1 MKPIKIIRTILIILL
16 VIILALVIVFTLYG
30 DRAIKTGIEK
40 GASTALKVPVTL
52 DKISLSVLAGKVQL
66 KNLIIKNPPDYQ
78 HEDLLEL
85 GEAFVDVRVKSLLSD
100 TVNIETLKL
109 DSVALVIE
117 QKGLTNNL
125 QQILDSLPAPEPKEP
140 KPEEEAPG
148 KNLLITQ
155 MDITNVNV
163 KVKLLPIP
171 GKADTVSLKLAPIT
185 MTDLGKDG
193 KLDVAALTAKI
204 LAALAA
210 GIAQQG
216 ADILPTELIGPIQTT
231 LKEQG
236 EQIIETGKELI
247 DTTTDVGKDLVEDSK
262 DVIESGKDVGK
273 EATDLLKDIFKKKDE

>member
-1 MKPIKIIRTILIILL
+1 MKILRAILIIIL

-30 DRAIKTGIEK
+30 DSAIKTGIEK
-40 GASTALKVPVTL
+40 GASAALKVPVTL
-52 DKISLSVLAGKVQL
+52 DKISLSVLAGKVHL
-66 KNLIIKNPPDYQ
+66 KNLIVKNPPEYE

-85 GEAFVDVRVKSLLSD
+85 GEAFVDVRIKSLLSD

-109 DSVALVIE
+109 DNVALVVE

-125 QQILDSLPAPEPKEP
+125 QQVLDSLPAAEPEEP

-148 KNLLITQ
+148 KNLLISQ

-193 KLDVAALTAKI
+193 KFDVAALTAKI

-236 EQIIETGKELI
+236 QQILETGKELI
-247 DTTTDVGKDLVEDSK
+247 DTTTDIGKDIVEDSK
-262 DVIESGKDVGK
+262 DILKTGKDVGE
-273 EATDLLKDIFKKKDE
+273 EATGLLEGIFKNKDE